1 MGKVK
6 FGINDAVDA
15 EPEGFKEYNGPTP
28 PGKKPYRGFIK
39 RIELKENGNKDPMLK
54 FLIELKATPGTE
66 NEKYD
71 GYGVWDQQNVTD
83 QGKGYVNAML
93 DAMTDGSDAAKRE
106 LRRAFWGG
114 ELVVDGDG
122 YGHITRIG
130 KMKVNSPDSCNI
142 PVAFMGKTHT
152 YNNETSL
159 RVGRWLVEKKQ
170 EVVHEEL
177 EELPEDL
184 EEELGLPDAETE
196 AYDEVTGNG
205 NFPEEE
211 ATDDTDED
219 TEPDGALF

>member
-15 EPEGFKEYNGPTP
+15 EPEGFKDYSGPIP

-93 DAMTDGSDAAKRE
+93 DAMTDGSDSAKKE

-142 PVAFMGKTHT
+142 PVAFMGKSHT

-159 RVGRWLVEKKQ
+159 RVGRWLVENRQ
-170 EVVHEEL
+170 PEPQEL

-184 EEELGLPDAETE
+184 EEELGLPETE
-196 AYDEVTGNG
+196 DTE
-205 NFPEEE
+205 PEELVGD
-211 ATDDTDED
+211 ADED
-219 TEPDGALF
+219 AEPDGALF